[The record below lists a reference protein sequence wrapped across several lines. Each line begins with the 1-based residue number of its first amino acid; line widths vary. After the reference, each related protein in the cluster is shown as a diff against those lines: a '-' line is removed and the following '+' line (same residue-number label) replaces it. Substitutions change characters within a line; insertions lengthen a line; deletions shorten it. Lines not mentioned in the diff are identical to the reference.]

1 MPDSIT
7 TVAVTLST
15 ATPDVILN
23 GTIDAYGA
31 AGVYDG
37 YTFSAAVFGP
47 ADGTFHVHNRGDIES
62 VGSMN
67 TDVGILLGAPGHV
80 VNAGNIL
87 AATGIAV
94 FGTAGGGEIFN
105 DGKIHATLGIGAYL
119 QGVGT
124 AENSGNLKGTEFG
137 VLMAGGGYALNT
149 GTVSGAAGIV
159 LGGGAGSYVYNT
171 GFVKATKRDG
181 ISLAAVGY
189 VNNTGVIKAEHAGVV
204 MAGGG
209 EAYNYGKIQAGK
221 VGVYL
226 AGGSVLNESGEI
238 TAGIYGVELS
248 AAGFVYNAGVI
259 IGGGNHTGTLG
270 AAVEL
275 QSGGDV
281 YNTSKGRLTGLSGV
295 VAAGGALTLINEG
308 VIYAS
313 GSPNDTMAAGIYAM
327 AGGTVFNAGTI
338 AGASGFEP
346 SVGGIVIEGAAG
358 KVTNAGVMSGYF
370 NFDAIVLGDGGKV
383 VNTGTIIDHGLSV
396 GIYLQNGGSVNNS
409 GYIDAFE
416 AVAVDG
422 GAKVTNTGLVRGGV
436 YLGGGSVLDNLGT
449 IVATSAV
456 EVAGGGT
463 VVDSGTIDGA
473 EYGVYFQPSAANE
486 LILKPGAEIYGFVY
500 GGGGLL
506 DLARATVAGSI
517 DFNGRFDGFAN
528 LEVDRNAEWEFASG
542 SSVAGTIAVDNDGTI
557 LALGGGGLTIG
568 GPLFGKGTVDSGMGN
583 LTLDGRVGK
592 NESVILGAPGETL
605 SLGAASAFAGKIEG
619 FAKGDAIDLTG
630 VAASLVTGI
639 SFSDGVLTVSES
651 AASYTFTFANP
662 GSFAHERFYFFRD
675 HGDAGITLAA
685 RGQMSFLAPPAA
697 TEDAAAVQVPAV
709 SYAPRAAAVV
719 PSSTGHAGWMDS
731 VVQHNFAAL
740 APVVTLQG

>member
-47 ADGTFHVHNRGDIES
+47 ADGTFHVHNRGEIES
-62 VGSMN
+62 VGSTN
-67 TDVGILLGAPGHV
+67 TDLGILLGAPGHV

-87 AATGIAV
+87 AASGIAV

-124 AENSGNLKGTEFG
+124 AENSGNLKGFQDG
-137 VLMAGGGYALNT
+137 IVMAGGGYALNS
-149 GTVSGAAGIV
+149 GTVSGAAGIL
-159 LGGGAGSYVYNT
+159 LGGGAGSYVYNS

-181 ISLAAVGY
+181 ISLGAFGY

-204 MAGGG
+204 LAGGG
-209 EAYNYGKIQAGK
+209 EVYNYGKIQAGK
-221 VGVYL
+221 VGVFL
-226 AGGSVLNESGEI
+226 AGGSVYNDAGGKI

-248 AAGFVYNAGVI
+248 AAGFVYNAGNI
-259 IGGGNHTGTLG
+259 IGGGNNTGSLG
-270 AAVEL
+270 AGVDMAGGGL
-275 QSGGDV
+275 LYNAASGLV
-281 YNTSKGRLTGLSGV
+281 TGLSGV
-295 VAAGGALTLINEG
+295 VAAGGALTLVNAG

-327 AGGTVFNAGTI
+327 AGGTVLNAGLI

-346 SVGGIVIEGAAG
+346 SVGGIVIEGGAG

-383 VNTGTIIDHGLSV
+383 VNTGTINELGVST
-396 GIYLQNGGSVNNS
+396 GIYLQNGGSVLNS
-409 GYIDAFE
+409 GYIVASE
-416 AVAVDG
+416 AVAVDAG
-422 GAKVTNTGLVRGGV
+422 GKVTNTGLIRGGV

-449 IVATSAV
+449 IIGDVS
-456 EVAGGGT
+456 GSGT
-463 VVDSGTIDGA
+463 VVDSGIIDARSG
-473 EYGVYFQPSAANE
+473 GIFFQPGSANE
-486 LILKPGAEIYGFVY
+486 LILKPGAEVYGFVE
-500 GGGGLL
+500 GGGGTL
-506 DLARATVAGSI
+506 DLARATAAGSI
-517 DFNGRFDGFAN
+517 DFNGRFYDFSN
-528 LEVDRNAEWEFASG
+528 LVVDRNAEWEFGGG
-542 SSVAGTIAVDNDGTI
+542 SSLAGTMAVDNDGTI
-557 LALGGGGLTIG
+557 LALGASGLTIG

-605 SLGAASAFAGKIEG
+605 SLGAASAFAGTIEG

-685 RGQMSFLAPPAA
+685 RGQMSFLSPPAA
-697 TEDAAAVQVPAV
+697 TVDAAAVQVPAV

-731 VVQHNFAAL
+731 VLQHNFAAL